1 MEISRLIEGR
11 ASSNVISSTV
21 DAPVREAIALLASKR
36 IGAVP
41 IMEGGRIV
49 GIFSERDVIY
59 RLADEGDACLERP
72 IGEVMTA
79 LEGTRQVEDTI
90 ILFVS
95 DHGDMLGE
103 RPGHHRRKIGDRSR
117 CAGTHDEAPDPPSAC
132 CRRGDD
138 VRVHFDRRPG
148 QGASGRNPARG
159 GSHARIYPYRL
170 RPGSG
175 QPTSWP

>member
-72 IGEVMTA
+72 IGEGMTA
-79 LEGTRQVEDTI
+79 PAITVERSATVLDALALMTKRRI
-90 ILFVS
+90 RHLPVV
-95 DHGDMLGE
+95 DGE
-103 RPGHHRRKIGDRSR
+103 TMCGFISIGDLVKARL
-117 CAGTHDEAPDPPSAC
+117 DEIQHEAEAM
-132 CRRGDD
+132 REYIRT
-138 VRVHFDRRPG
+138 
-148 QGASGRNPARG
+148 A
-159 GSHARIYPYRL
+159 
-170 RPGSG
+170 
-175 QPTSWP
+175 